1 MLREHNQ
8 SGTKEGQ
15 TWQTWPGLVTPGLT
29 HLGDLKPK
37 TVVGSSHCPGRPCT
51 QIFLSKLQSTELPES
66 DQLSHLSNR
75 DSSRSSQPLCSLP
88 LSLRRR
94 NYSSCVLK
102 LQLCRR
108 LKLTDLRLACHVNSF
123 SNWYMHLHQ
132 SSLLNAPRYY
142 LQKMTIMSNGHWLI
156 VWLTLYQQRWK
167 LLISSY

>member
-1 MLREHNQ
+1 MVWLAHIVSHRQTRFLFPHSVLREHNR
-8 SGTKEGQ
+8 SGTKEAQ

-37 TVVGSSHCPGRPCT
+37 TVVGSSHCPGQPCT
-51 QIFLSKLQSTELPES
+51 QIFLSKLQSTELPKS
-66 DQLSHLSNR
+66 GQLSHLSNR

-94 NYSSCVLK
+94 NCSSCVLK
-102 LQLCRR
+102 LQLFRR

-132 SSLLNAPRYY
+132 SSLKCSKILFAEEDDHYE
-142 LQKMTIMSNGHWLI
+142 
-156 VWLTLYQQRWK
+156 
-167 LLISSY
+167 